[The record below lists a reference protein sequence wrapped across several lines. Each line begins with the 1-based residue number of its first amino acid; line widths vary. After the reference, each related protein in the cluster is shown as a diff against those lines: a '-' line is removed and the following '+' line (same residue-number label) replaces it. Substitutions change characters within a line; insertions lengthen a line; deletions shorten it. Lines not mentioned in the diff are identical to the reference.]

1 MRPNRTSRAVAAL
14 LFALMLPLRGMAMMP
29 ACGHLDAAS
38 PDVTSPDVV
47 SPHAA
52 SPAPQHYCDRAP
64 AAAHHTSCGDCCG
77 CTAVMLT
84 PIRWTAPR
92 PTAPESAAAP
102 PGSPPAGI
110 LDRLDRPPRLILA

>member
-1 MRPNRTSRAVAAL
+1 MFYPVMRPNRTSRAVAAL

-38 PDVTSPDVV
+38 PDVTSPDVTSPDVV

-52 SPAPQHYCDRAP
+52 SPAPQHHCDRAP

-84 PIRWTAPR
+84 SIRWNAPR
-92 PTAPESAAAP
+92 AAAP
-102 PGSPPAGI
+102 EIAV
-110 LDRLDRPPRLILA
+110 